1 MHIISPKMLR
11 DFWRKHPDAEQPMR
25 NWHTITEQA
34 RFGSFADVRRNFG
47 NADYVTPFTVF
58 NIGGNN
64 YRLISVV
71 RYGDRKIFVR
81 WVMTHDEYDNWC
93 KLHRQGKV

>member
-1 MHIISPKMLR
+1 MHIISLKMLR

-34 RFGSFADVRRNFG
+34 RFGGFADVRRNFG
-47 NADYVTPFTVF
+47 SADYVAPFTVF

-64 YRLISVV
+64 YRLISIV
-71 RYGDRKIFVR
+71 RYGDRKIFIR
-81 WVMTHDEYDNWC
+81 WVMTHNEYDNWC

>member
-1 MHIISPKMLR
+1 MHIISLKMLR

-47 NADYVTPFTVF
+47 SADYVAPFT
-58 NIGGNN
+58 GMA
-64 YRLISVV
+64 LTLSP
-71 RYGDRKIFVR
+71 
-81 WVMTHDEYDNWC
+81 THDRASRSFAEPG
-93 KLHRQGKV
+93 RARA

>member
-1 MHIISPKMLR
+1 MHIISLKMLR

-34 RFGSFADVRRNFG
+34 RFGGFADVRRNFG
-47 NADYVTPFTVF
+47 SADYVAPFTVF

-64 YRLISVV
+64 YRLITIV

-81 WVMTHDEYDNWC
+81 WVMTHNEYDNWC